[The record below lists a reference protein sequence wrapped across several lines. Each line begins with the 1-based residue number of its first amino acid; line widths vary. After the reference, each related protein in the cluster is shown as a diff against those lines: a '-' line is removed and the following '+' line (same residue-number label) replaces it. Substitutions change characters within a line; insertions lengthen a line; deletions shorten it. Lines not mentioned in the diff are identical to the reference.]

1 MDSAKPQPRSV
12 TEETTAQTPLW
23 LREADDFLKR
33 SDSRSSASL
42 EPKEATPTQAI
53 ADEVHADA
61 EARVARAAVR
71 ASTRTQASIEPP
83 EPANQAPAP
92 TPATPS
98 PAAPPPISFPA
109 PPPRVRI
116 GAVKGVASSLPVA
129 STVASSLPV
138 ASTVASAVY
147 VAAPPPLPSPHSKL
161 VEAGMRAWHQEVW
174 PRCRR
179 LGEAAAT
186 CCCSSTTT
194 VCSMAATTAAE
205 AAVTDAPL
213 VLRYV
218 PRLVA
223 YLPLAGAVG
232 LVGAIASECGSAHSA
247 GIENFSF
254 DGVLRLKGS
263 AAALVIAVS
272 APLLLDGTAARVFA
286 AALPVLYAASLPLLG
301 AAWAVDTDVRRDLAC
316 EFAAAPEHAAVQIL
330 IASASNGHAMGGL
343 CLCLCPAILF
353 MLASAG
359 NDEAGGSSGSKGS
372 GTAGSGASRGGGGP
386 GHGAD
391 SHHGAGS
398 SSSISSSHKG
408 ISSRFVDE
416 GDSDSGDAHA
426 LGSSSGPL
434 ELNTAL
440 ELRWVH
446 GTCALLWLWL
456 ISSSYAWATEGWHLM
471 APAVDVGA
479 SLAFFAVATRCL
491 GRRLPPVGGLKSV
504 SLSHSHSHSHFPT
517 PWTSPLAWCGVSTLW
532 AALLTWC
539 TQSAATHGWALL
551 LAWCVL
557 TLSTAGLVLHLVL
570 HVLGIVQATSAA
582 YASLQTV
589 AVAAVAVLAANP
601 AAPCRPPISHHVVAR
616 GSSAVSSAMWS
627 NGRARSARGSSM
639 EVALQ
644 HLREDAWL
652 QAMPLALLSVL
663 PWLASLEIAPW
674 PPEHEMGRV
683 VSYEL
688 SVLNAVSTAPLTAV
702 LSAALVHG
710 ALCPSWLLLSARS
723 HPAEDSHRS
732 PLPPSLTTATGPT
745 SRFALRV
752 AWPSLRLF
760 WVLFG
765 VVLMVPEAL
774 SDLVFDVARA
784 AWAAAALVHLVSLS
798 CLAPR
803 REQVAAGEVARL
815 AQRLHL
821 AIAVGLGAAVLALL
835 SASPLLSR
843 ATGDSR
849 AWAALPWPGSPSHDN
864 LPWVCQSVML
874 GALIVAPPLTLTVCE
889 LEASRPRPG
898 LDVFV
903 LF

>member
-1 MDSAKPQPRSV
+1 M
-12 TEETTAQTPLW
+12 
-23 LREADDFLKR
+23 
-33 SDSRSSASL
+33 
-42 EPKEATPTQAI
+42 QAW
-53 ADEVHADA
+53 
-61 EARVARAAVR
+61 
-71 ASTRTQASIEPP
+71 
-83 EPANQAPAP
+83 
-92 TPATPS
+92 
-98 PAAPPPISFPA
+98 
-109 PPPRVRI
+109 
-116 GAVKGVASSLPVA
+116 
-129 STVASSLPV
+129 
-138 ASTVASAVY
+138 Y
-147 VAAPPPLPSPHSKL
+147 
-161 VEAGMRAWHQEVW
+161 QEVW
-174 PRCRR
+174 PRCKR
-179 LGEAAAT
+179 LGEAAAM
-186 CCCSSTTT
+186 CCCSSTTAT
-194 VCSMAATTAAE
+194 CPTAATATAE
-205 AAVTDAPL
+205 AAVTNAPL

-232 LVGAIASECGSAHSA
+232 FVGAIASECGSAHSA
-247 GIENFSF
+247 GIENFSL
-254 DGVLRLKGS
+254 DGVLRLRGS

-316 EFAAAPEHAAVQIL
+316 EFAAAPEHAAAQIL
-330 IASASNGHAMGGL
+330 VATASNGHAMGGL

-359 NDEAGGSSGSKGS
+359 NDEAGGSSVSKGS

-391 SHHGAGS
+391 SHLGAGS
-398 SSSISSSHKG
+398 SSSSSSSHKG

-416 GDSDSGDAHA
+416 GDSDSGDAHALGSSSIHTRAAFTA

-570 HVLGIVQATSAA
+570 HVLGMVQATSAA

-601 AAPCRPPISHHVVAR
+601 AAPCRPPISPHVVAR
-616 GSSAVSSAMWS
+616 GSSAVSSAVWS
-627 NGRARSARGSSM
+627 NGRARSARGSST

-874 GALIVAPPLTLTVCE
+874 GALIVASPLTLTVCE